1 VQQIPRLLFRES
13 EKNQKKAKGKKLRG
27 LSMLDI
33 KQISIHPSAD
43 LKMKPQDELMLP
55 FGRHFTD
62 HMFLMNYSLE
72 REWYNPRIV
81 PYGVLPL
88 DPAASSLHYGQAVWE
103 GMKAYRTSGGDIQL
117 FRPRENFL
125 RLNRSAAR
133 LVMPALD
140 PDFVVDALKQLLRI
154 DQEWVPHLKG
164 TSIYIRP
171 IMIAIEP
178 FLGVHPATE
187 MLFYIILSPVGP
199 YFTKGFSPIKLYV
212 ENQYVRA
219 SEGGV
224 GNSKNSGNYAASLMA
239 ATEAK
244 KKGFDQVLWLDGK
257 EHRWIE
263 EIGTMNVFFK
273 IDDHIITPPLGDSIL
288 PGITR
293 DSVIKLFKS
302 IGISVIER
310 KISID
315 EIIEGIKTGKVTE
328 CFGTGTAC
336 VIAPVNLLQY
346 KENSFQIGNG
356 EIGSLTNWVYTTLT
370 GIQYGE
376 KDDPFKWIEKI

>member
-1 VQQIPRLLFRES
+1 
-13 EKNQKKAKGKKLRG
+13 
-27 LSMLDI
+27 MLDI
-33 KQISIHPSAD
+33 KQISIHPSTD
-43 LKMKPQDELMLP
+43 LKIKPQDELKLQ

-62 HMFLMNYSLE
+62 HMFLMNYSPD
-72 REWYNPRIV
+72 REWYNPRIE
-81 PYGVLPL
+81 PYGSLSL
-88 DPAASSLHYGQAVWE
+88 NPAASSLHYGQAVWE
-103 GMKAYRTSGGDIQL
+103 GMKCYRTATGEIQL

-133 LVMPALD
+133 LVMPTLE
-140 PDFVVDALKQLLRI
+140 PDFAVDALKQLLRV
-154 DQEWVPHLKG
+154 DQDWVPHLKG
-164 TSIYIRP
+164 TSMYIRP

-199 YFTKGFSPIKLYV
+199 YFSNGFSPIRLYV
-212 ENQYVRA
+212 EDQFVRA

-224 GNSKNSGNYAASLMA
+224 GSSKNSGNYAASLMA

-244 KKGFDQVLWLDGK
+244 KKGFDQVLWLDAK

-273 IDDHIITPPLGDSIL
+273 MNGNIITPKLNDSIL

-293 DSVIKLFKS
+293 DSVIQLVKS
-302 IGISVIER
+302 FNIPLIER
-310 KISID
+310 KISMD
-315 EIIEGIKTGKVTE
+315 EIIAGIEDGSVTE

-336 VIAPVNLLQY
+336 VIAPVNEIFFKGKTY
-346 KENSFQIGNG
+346 HIGG
-356 EIGSLTNWVYTTLT
+356 RKIGSNTQRIYDTLT
-370 GIQYGE
+370 GIQYGDIE
-376 KDDPFKWIEKI
+376 DSFGWIEKII